1 MDYPVASN
9 HGSSPVSPS
18 FQFKKKKY
26 FEIPPEI
33 STFKPMPVKD
43 ESNQKEPLTAK

>member
-9 HGSSPVSPS
+9 HSNSPVSPS
-18 FQFKKKKY
+18 FEFKKKKT
-26 FEIPPEI
+26 FDVPTEI
-33 STFKPMPVKD
+33 STFKPIPVKD